1 MSEKGINKNR
11 LECDEMSQCGGRE
24 GGYCVEHITG
34 KYVSSCTEIVVLR
47 SYHNKD
53 TGNVMFAV

>member
-1 MSEKGINKNR
+1 MRCLNVE
-11 LECDEMSQCGGRE
+11 GGRE
-24 GGYCVEHITG
+24 GGYSVEHITG
-34 KYVSSCTEIVVLR
+34 KYVSSCTETVVLR